1 MRVSAKFRFIVAA
14 FACCAAAPA
23 LAGGARVVATPVV
36 GCTDRALILRADW
49 LRSDPRYDYD
59 RLMRAAL
66 GAGQCRVLDA
76 GLIVVRQGGDLLG
89 GLARVRPIGEPQAVW
104 IDGAALADGEVPFP
118 VEAGTRFPRPYR

>member
-1 MRVSAKFRFIVAA
+1 MRLSGKFRFALLA
-14 FACCAAAPA
+14 LACGAAAPA
-23 LAGGARVVATPVV
+23 LAGGARVVAKPVV

-49 LRSDPRYDYD
+49 LRGDPRYDHD

-66 GAGQCRVLDA
+66 GAGQCRLLDA

-89 GLARVRPIGEPQAVW
+89 GLARVRPVGEPQAVW
-104 IDGAALADGEVPFP
+104 IDGAALAEGEVPFP